1 MSSTIPATN
10 ALIWLSVKPI
20 IRLAI
25 PVAIGCWLTRAGL
38 FPVPASRGASQI
50 VLNVTLPALLFSKIV
65 PSITPDNAKAIGP
78 IFLVGGVY
86 MVISMVLGVLVRSLF
101 PTPRNFRWGLIAA
114 AVWSN
119 WGDVPTS
126 IAQTVCGSAPFA
138 GAQDANL
145 AIAYVAIFI
154 LIFYITLFPLRG
166 LHFIERD
173 YTNPPRLLSDNEEA
187 ERSQR
192 GRLHNLRA
200 ARSRVGQAITRRRK
214 AEADVAA
221 PSAAQTL
228 AEKVDGPIAASHPE
242 QPSQVLE
249 TAFTPL
255 RRQTTS
261 RLSDAASVRE
271 IAGAAHAASPA
282 EQTGSLSAGFGGA
295 GLQQRRPSFGRRPV
309 RDETARDRLRTIVA
323 SPSGSVVDDG
333 EITEVGTQS
342 AHEEA
347 IERTFELDVD
357 DKPARIDEKDEV
369 DSKSGG
375 LDESQSIADHA
386 LTPQSRSM
394 RILLAV
400 KDFVLSLLTPP
411 TIALVLALICALV
424 KPLKALFTTVPDYG
438 WHPTAP
444 DNEPPLAILLDTAT
458 FIGNASV
465 PLGLLVL
472 GSTLGRM
479 RIPRPLSRLPLTSI
493 VALAVAKCVILPI
506 LGFVF
511 VRGLATHTSL
521 ISEENR
527 VLQYVMM
534 IFASVPT
541 ATTQVALTVIFAPED
556 GESNADILAAYL
568 IVQYI
573 VFCFSSVIL
582 TAVSLRAIF

>member
-1 MSSTIPATN
+1 MSSPLDIE
-10 ALIWLSVKPI
+10 
-20 IRLAI
+20 
-25 PVAIGCWLTRAGL
+25 L
-38 FPVPASRGASQI
+38 FHTDAP
-50 VLNVTLPALLFSKIV
+50 
-65 PSITPDNAKAIGP
+65 
-78 IFLVGGVY
+78 
-86 MVISMVLGVLVRSLF
+86 LGR
-101 PTPRNFRWGLIAA
+101 R
-114 AVWSN
+114 
-119 WGDVPTS
+119 TS
-126 IAQTVCGSAPFA
+126 
-138 GAQDANL
+138 
-145 AIAYVAIFI
+145 
-154 LIFYITLFPLRG
+154 TLFPLRG

-424 KPLKALFTTVPDYG
+424 KPLKAVSLMLRWVEPDQTAELSALRSSSPLSLIMAGIRLRPTTNRRLPSCSTRRPSSETLRSRWACSSWARRSGACGSRDRYHDSPSPVLSPS
-438 WHPTAP
+438 PSR
-444 DNEPPLAILLDTAT
+444 
-458 FIGNASV
+458 NAS
-465 PLGLLVL
+465 
-472 GSTLGRM
+472 SCRFSASS
-479 RIPRPLSRLPLTSI
+479 LSAASRHIRASSARRTGFCNTS
-493 VALAVAKCVILPI
+493 
-506 LGFVF
+506 
-511 VRGLATHTSL
+511 
-521 ISEENR
+521 
-527 VLQYVMM
+527 
-534 IFASVPT
+534 
-541 ATTQVALTVIFAPED
+541 
-556 GESNADILAAYL
+556 
-568 IVQYI
+568 
-573 VFCFSSVIL
+573 
-582 TAVSLRAIF
+582 